1 MEQETDSYSEV
12 NNLIREINNLHKVF
26 SLGIE
31 DFLNY
36 NLKRSVRS
44 VVDETGINRDFLIL
58 INKYKIALNA
68 GVSSF
73 LDVQINFPS
82 VRYRIKQG
90 ESISEKILYYMTA
103 NHEYGGVPLNKCLN
117 DFLGFRILVSDL
129 DSLYECLMSDNDLK
143 GVVKLLLRE
152 DGSYR
157 GLHLYFK
164 NGKNK
169 FFPWELQI
177 WDKSQAEQNELSH
190 SEHKQKRKYIS
201 LAQTYYDGNLEKEE

>member
-1 MEQETDSYSEV
+1 
-12 NNLIREINNLHKVF
+12 
-26 SLGIE
+26 
-31 DFLNY
+31 
-36 NLKRSVRS
+36 
-44 VVDETGINRDFLIL
+44 
-58 INKYKIALNA
+58 
-68 GVSSF
+68 
-73 LDVQINFPS
+73 
-82 VRYRIKQG
+82 
-90 ESISEKILYYMTA
+90 MTA

-129 DSLYECLMSDNDLK
+129 DSLYERLMSDNDLK

-152 DGSYR
+152 DGLYR

>member
-1 MEQETDSYSEV
+1 MEQETDSYSGV

-36 NLKRSVRS
+36 NLKKSVRS

-129 DSLYECLMSDNDLK
+129 DSLYERLMSDNDLK

-152 DGSYR
+152 DGPYR

>member
-1 MEQETDSYSEV
+1 MEHETDSYSEV

-90 ESISEKILYYMTA
+90 ESISEK
-103 NHEYGGVPLNKCLN
+103 
-117 DFLGFRILVSDL
+117 
-129 DSLYECLMSDNDLK
+129 
-143 GVVKLLLRE
+143 
-152 DGSYR
+152 
-157 GLHLYFK
+157 YF
-164 NGKNK
+164 
-169 FFPWELQI
+169 I
-177 WDKSQAEQNELSH
+177 
-190 SEHKQKRKYIS
+190 
-201 LAQTYYDGNLEKEE
+201 T